1 MRNQVDKKI
10 EELIPYVDEEFITFP
25 LAEEGDYSMQLK
37 FWKIY
42 KSIELFEEVLDNLEC
57 DDNIEMTIDMKNLDI
72 PSPENILKSLFN
84 SMHGEV
90 TYLSPEQW
98 TKPDIMVNY
107 TLTFIK
113 DDLYS
118 YDIERLLDVAL
129 QLTKQKKKDEE
140 PCPVPE
146 RYKVA
151 WHLPEPLQMKN
162 EKEPEQREELW
173 KTQEDPILCANCI
186 HSHFVGKAEWLV
198 SDIWHIFPQYKVG
211 CMKFEDWDKLLCKS
225 EKFKYYEP
233 KR

>member
-1 MRNQVDKKI
+1 MKNQIDKKI
-10 EELIPYVDEEFITFP
+10 KELIPYVDEEFITFP

-42 KSIELFEEVLDNLEC
+42 ESIEIFEEVLDKLEY
-57 DDNIEMTIDMKNLDI
+57 DDNIEMIIDMKHLANPTVYSILESLGDFLDGVEYI
-72 PSPENILKSLFN
+72 DHPPTLN
-84 SMHGEV
+84 SK
-90 TYLSPEQW
+90 L
-98 TKPDIMVNY
+98 IVNY

-129 QLTKQKKKDEE
+129 QLTKKKKEH

-146 RYKVA
+146 MYSAK
-151 WHLPEPLQMKN
+151 WHLPEPLQEKM
-162 EKEPEQREELW
+162 EKEPG
-173 KTQEDPILCANCI
+173 KVPILCANCI
-186 HSHFVGKAEWLV
+186 HSHFIINGEWLTADV
-198 SDIWHIFPQYKVG
+198 RDIFPQYKVG